1 MGEFKIIFF
10 GTPDFA
16 VNSLNAINSKFK
28 VDYVVTTPDK
38 RSGRGQKIQE
48 SEIKKYAINNNISFL
63 QPDDLKDSI
72 FIEKIKDIKPDLMIV
87 VAFKKLPSE
96 LISIPK
102 FGTINLH
109 ASLLPEYRGAAPINW
124 CIINGEAK
132 TGVTTFFINED
143 IDKGDIL
150 LQKDIKI
157 NDDDDFESLYL
168 KLSNLGAELLINT
181 IEGVKTKKIKSFK
194 QEKNNK
200 YNLAPKLTSENTRI
214 DWNLSV
220 QKIISKIKGL
230 SPRPGAWTM
239 IKNGD
244 DEIRMKILKAK
255 EKMDYNSNKKN
266 GNIVTENGELL
277 IFSSDRKGGYGGFD
291 LWMSKRLPNGNWGTP
306 INMGP
311 NINTEFDEAFPKFSH
326 DQSFLTFSSNGLKG
340 LGGYDLFKTEFS
352 EDLKIWTKPKNLG
365 HPINSAYDD
374 NTITFVKNGR
384 YAYKSD
390 IRKDSHGMRDIYRL
404 TFNDVL
410 PIYTVVKSSVLA
422 DTLSNMDEITN
433 SLLNEFETSKKQLDS
448 VKSIGVSDQIIEEY
462 QKTYDFKQQK
472 LDNADPFK
480 NNFVEVTDEKGEIYG
495 QYKTNGSDGKFIM
508 ILEPGEYKL
517 AISHDGFDTINT
529 KIKIYDKSNFTPEL
543 QKYFYLKPNL

>member
-16 VNSLNAINSKFK
+16 VNSLNAINSKFT

-168 KLSNLGAELLINT
+168 KLSNLGAELLVNT
-181 IEGVKTKKIKSFK
+181 IKGVTTKKIKSFK
-194 QEKNNK
+194 QEKNNE

-277 IFSSDRKGGYGGFD
+277 I
-291 LWMSKRLPNGNWGTP
+291 
-306 INMGP
+306 
-311 NINTEFDEAFPKFSH
+311 
-326 DQSFLTFSSNGLKG
+326 
-340 LGGYDLFKTEFS
+340 
-352 EDLKIWTKPKNLG
+352 
-365 HPINSAYDD
+365 INSS
-374 NTITFVKNGR
+374 G
-384 YAYKSD
+384 
-390 IRKDSHGMRDIYRL
+390 
-404 TFNDVL
+404 
-410 PIYTVVKSSVLA
+410 
-422 DTLSNMDEITN
+422 ITN
-433 SLLNEFETSKKQLDS
+433 CVIIQLEN
-448 VKSIGVSDQIIEEY
+448 KRKMHAKELING
-462 QKTYDFKQQK
+462 FKFHE
-472 LDNADPFK
+472 NSY
-480 NNFVEVTDEKGEIYG
+480 VY
-495 QYKTNGSDGKFIM
+495 
-508 ILEPGEYKL
+508 
-517 AISHDGFDTINT
+517 
-529 KIKIYDKSNFTPEL
+529 
-543 QKYFYLKPNL
+543 

>member
-10 GTPDFA
+10 GTPYFA
-16 VNSLNAINSKFK
+16 VNSLNAINSKFT

-63 QPDDLKDSI
+63 QPHDLKDSI

-168 KLSNLGAELLINT
+168 KLSNLGAELLVNT
-181 IEGVKTKKIKSFK
+181 IKGVTTKKIKSFK
-194 QEKNNK
+194 QEKNNE
-200 YNLAPKLTSENTRI
+200 YNLAPKLTSENMRI

-220 QKIISKIKGL
+220 QKIIYKIKGL

-244 DEIRMKILKAK
+244 DEIRMKILKAE
-255 EKMDYNSNKKN
+255 EKVDYSSNKKN

-277 IFSSDRKGGYGGFD
+277 IFNSSG
-291 LWMSKRLPNGNWGTP
+291 
-306 INMGP
+306 
-311 NINTEFDEAFPKFSH
+311 
-326 DQSFLTFSSNGLKG
+326 
-340 LGGYDLFKTEFS
+340 
-352 EDLKIWTKPKNLG
+352 
-365 HPINSAYDD
+365 
-374 NTITFVKNGR
+374 
-384 YAYKSD
+384 
-390 IRKDSHGMRDIYRL
+390 
-404 TFNDVL
+404 
-410 PIYTVVKSSVLA
+410 
-422 DTLSNMDEITN
+422 ITN
-433 SLLNEFETSKKQLDS
+433 CIIIQLEN
-448 VKSIGVSDQIIEEY
+448 KRKMHAKELING
-462 QKTYDFKQQK
+462 FK
-472 LDNADPFK
+472 FHK
-480 NNFVEVTDEKGEIYG
+480 NSYVY
-495 QYKTNGSDGKFIM
+495 
-508 ILEPGEYKL
+508 
-517 AISHDGFDTINT
+517 
-529 KIKIYDKSNFTPEL
+529 
-543 QKYFYLKPNL
+543 

>member
-16 VNSLNAINSKFK
+16 VNSLNAINSKFT

-48 SEIKKYAINNNISFL
+48 SEIKKYAINNNINFL

-124 CIINGEAK
+124 CIINGETK
-132 TGVTTFFINED
+132 TGVTTFFINEN

-157 NDDDDFESLYL
+157 DDDDDFESLYS
-168 KLSNLGAELLINT
+168 KLSNLGAELLVNT
-181 IEGVKTKKIKSFK
+181 IEGVTTKKIKSFK
-194 QEKNNK
+194 QEKNNE

-277 IFSSDRKGGYGGFD
+277 I
-291 LWMSKRLPNGNWGTP
+291 
-306 INMGP
+306 
-311 NINTEFDEAFPKFSH
+311 
-326 DQSFLTFSSNGLKG
+326 
-340 LGGYDLFKTEFS
+340 
-352 EDLKIWTKPKNLG
+352 
-365 HPINSAYDD
+365 INSS
-374 NTITFVKNGR
+374 G
-384 YAYKSD
+384 
-390 IRKDSHGMRDIYRL
+390 
-404 TFNDVL
+404 
-410 PIYTVVKSSVLA
+410 
-422 DTLSNMDEITN
+422 ITN
-433 SLLNEFETSKKQLDS
+433 CVIIQLEN
-448 VKSIGVSDQIIEEY
+448 KRKMHAKELING
-462 QKTYDFKQQK
+462 FK
-472 LDNADPFK
+472 FHK
-480 NNFVEVTDEKGEIYG
+480 N
-495 QYKTNGSDGKFIM
+495 
-508 ILEPGEYKL
+508 
-517 AISHDGFDTINT
+517 SHV
-529 KIKIYDKSNFTPEL
+529 Y
-543 QKYFYLKPNL
+543 

>member
-16 VNSLNAINSKFK
+16 VNSLNAINSKFT

-124 CIINGEAK
+124 CIINGETK

-143 IDKGDIL
+143 IDQGDIL

-168 KLSNLGAELLINT
+168 KLSNLGAELLVNT
-181 IEGVKTKKIKSFK
+181 IEGVITKKIKSFK
-194 QEKNNK
+194 QEKNNE

-277 IFSSDRKGGYGGFD
+277 I
-291 LWMSKRLPNGNWGTP
+291 
-306 INMGP
+306 
-311 NINTEFDEAFPKFSH
+311 
-326 DQSFLTFSSNGLKG
+326 
-340 LGGYDLFKTEFS
+340 
-352 EDLKIWTKPKNLG
+352 
-365 HPINSAYDD
+365 INSS
-374 NTITFVKNGR
+374 G
-384 YAYKSD
+384 
-390 IRKDSHGMRDIYRL
+390 
-404 TFNDVL
+404 
-410 PIYTVVKSSVLA
+410 
-422 DTLSNMDEITN
+422 ITN
-433 SLLNEFETSKKQLDS
+433 CVIIQLEN
-448 VKSIGVSDQIIEEY
+448 KRKMHAKELING
-462 QKTYDFKQQK
+462 FK
-472 LDNADPFK
+472 FHK
-480 NNFVEVTDEKGEIYG
+480 NSYVY
-495 QYKTNGSDGKFIM
+495 
-508 ILEPGEYKL
+508 
-517 AISHDGFDTINT
+517 
-529 KIKIYDKSNFTPEL
+529 
-543 QKYFYLKPNL
+543 

>member
-16 VNSLNAINSKFK
+16 VNSLNAINSKFT

-124 CIINGEAK
+124 CIINGETK

-143 IDKGDIL
+143 IDQGDIL

-168 KLSNLGAELLINT
+168 KLSNLGAELLVNT
-181 IEGVKTKKIKSFK
+181 IEGVITKKIKSFK
-194 QEKNNK
+194 QEKNNE

-244 DEIRMKILKAK
+244 DEVRMKILKAE
-255 EKMDYNSNKKN
+255 EKVDYSSNKKH
-266 GNIVTENGELL
+266 GNIFTENGELL
-277 IFSSDRKGGYGGFD
+277 IFNSSG
-291 LWMSKRLPNGNWGTP
+291 
-306 INMGP
+306 
-311 NINTEFDEAFPKFSH
+311 
-326 DQSFLTFSSNGLKG
+326 
-340 LGGYDLFKTEFS
+340 
-352 EDLKIWTKPKNLG
+352 
-365 HPINSAYDD
+365 
-374 NTITFVKNGR
+374 
-384 YAYKSD
+384 
-390 IRKDSHGMRDIYRL
+390 
-404 TFNDVL
+404 
-410 PIYTVVKSSVLA
+410 
-422 DTLSNMDEITN
+422 ITN
-433 SLLNEFETSKKQLDS
+433 CIIIQLEN
-448 VKSIGVSDQIIEEY
+448 KRKMHAKELING
-462 QKTYDFKQQK
+462 FKFHE
-472 LDNADPFK
+472 NSY
-480 NNFVEVTDEKGEIYG
+480 VY
-495 QYKTNGSDGKFIM
+495 
-508 ILEPGEYKL
+508 
-517 AISHDGFDTINT
+517 
-529 KIKIYDKSNFTPEL
+529 
-543 QKYFYLKPNL
+543 

>member
-16 VNSLNAINSKFK
+16 VNSLNAINSKFT

-38 RSGRGQKIQE
+38 RSGRGQKIHE

-143 IDKGDIL
+143 IDQGDIL

-168 KLSNLGAELLINT
+168 KLSNLGAELLVNT
-181 IEGVKTKKIKSFK
+181 IEGVITKKIKSFK
-194 QEKNNK
+194 QEKNNE

-244 DEIRMKILKAK
+244 DEVRMKILKAE
-255 EKMDYNSNKKN
+255 EKVDYSSNKKH
-266 GNIVTENGELL
+266 GNIFTENGELL
-277 IFSSDRKGGYGGFD
+277 IFNSSG
-291 LWMSKRLPNGNWGTP
+291 
-306 INMGP
+306 
-311 NINTEFDEAFPKFSH
+311 
-326 DQSFLTFSSNGLKG
+326 
-340 LGGYDLFKTEFS
+340 
-352 EDLKIWTKPKNLG
+352 
-365 HPINSAYDD
+365 
-374 NTITFVKNGR
+374 
-384 YAYKSD
+384 
-390 IRKDSHGMRDIYRL
+390 
-404 TFNDVL
+404 
-410 PIYTVVKSSVLA
+410 
-422 DTLSNMDEITN
+422 ITN
-433 SLLNEFETSKKQLDS
+433 CIIIQLEN
-448 VKSIGVSDQIIEEY
+448 KRKMHAKELING
-462 QKTYDFKQQK
+462 FKFHE
-472 LDNADPFK
+472 NSY
-480 NNFVEVTDEKGEIYG
+480 VY
-495 QYKTNGSDGKFIM
+495 
-508 ILEPGEYKL
+508 
-517 AISHDGFDTINT
+517 
-529 KIKIYDKSNFTPEL
+529 
-543 QKYFYLKPNL
+543 

>member
-1 MGEFKIIFF
+1 MGEFKLIFF

-16 VNSLNAINSKFK
+16 VNSLNAINSKFT

-124 CIINGEAK
+124 CIINGETK

-220 QKIISKIKGL
+220 EKIISKIKGL
-230 SPRPGAWTM
+230 SPKPGAWTM

-244 DEIRMKILKAK
+244 DEIRMKILKAE

-277 IFSSDRKGGYGGFD
+277 IFNSSG
-291 LWMSKRLPNGNWGTP
+291 
-306 INMGP
+306 
-311 NINTEFDEAFPKFSH
+311 
-326 DQSFLTFSSNGLKG
+326 
-340 LGGYDLFKTEFS
+340 
-352 EDLKIWTKPKNLG
+352 
-365 HPINSAYDD
+365 
-374 NTITFVKNGR
+374 
-384 YAYKSD
+384 
-390 IRKDSHGMRDIYRL
+390 
-404 TFNDVL
+404 
-410 PIYTVVKSSVLA
+410 
-422 DTLSNMDEITN
+422 ITN
-433 SLLNEFETSKKQLDS
+433 CMIIQLEN
-448 VKSIGVSDQIIEEY
+448 KRKMHAKELING
-462 QKTYDFKQQK
+462 FK
-472 LDNADPFK
+472 FHK
-480 NNFVEVTDEKGEIYG
+480 NSYVY
-495 QYKTNGSDGKFIM
+495 
-508 ILEPGEYKL
+508 
-517 AISHDGFDTINT
+517 
-529 KIKIYDKSNFTPEL
+529 
-543 QKYFYLKPNL
+543 

>member
-1 MGEFKIIFF
+1 
-10 GTPDFA
+10 
-16 VNSLNAINSKFK
+16 
-28 VDYVVTTPDK
+28 
-38 RSGRGQKIQE
+38 
-48 SEIKKYAINNNISFL
+48 
-63 QPDDLKDSI
+63 
-72 FIEKIKDIKPDLMIV
+72 MIV

-168 KLSNLGAELLINT
+168 KLSNLGAELLVNT
-181 IEGVKTKKIKSFK
+181 IEGVITKKIKSFK
-194 QEKNNK
+194 QEKNNE

-277 IFSSDRKGGYGGFD
+277 I
-291 LWMSKRLPNGNWGTP
+291 
-306 INMGP
+306 
-311 NINTEFDEAFPKFSH
+311 
-326 DQSFLTFSSNGLKG
+326 
-340 LGGYDLFKTEFS
+340 
-352 EDLKIWTKPKNLG
+352 
-365 HPINSAYDD
+365 INSS
-374 NTITFVKNGR
+374 G
-384 YAYKSD
+384 
-390 IRKDSHGMRDIYRL
+390 
-404 TFNDVL
+404 
-410 PIYTVVKSSVLA
+410 
-422 DTLSNMDEITN
+422 ITN
-433 SLLNEFETSKKQLDS
+433 CVIIQLEN
-448 VKSIGVSDQIIEEY
+448 KRKMHAKELING
-462 QKTYDFKQQK
+462 FK
-472 LDNADPFK
+472 FHK
-480 NNFVEVTDEKGEIYG
+480 NSYVY
-495 QYKTNGSDGKFIM
+495 
-508 ILEPGEYKL
+508 
-517 AISHDGFDTINT
+517 
-529 KIKIYDKSNFTPEL
+529 
-543 QKYFYLKPNL
+543 

>member
-16 VNSLNAINSKFK
+16 VNSLNAINSKFT

-124 CIINGEAK
+124 CIINGETK

-143 IDKGDIL
+143 IDQGDIL

-168 KLSNLGAELLINT
+168 KLSNLGAELLVNT
-181 IEGVKTKKIKSFK
+181 IKGVTTKKIKSFK
-194 QEKNNK
+194 QEKNNE

-277 IFSSDRKGGYGGFD
+277 I
-291 LWMSKRLPNGNWGTP
+291 
-306 INMGP
+306 
-311 NINTEFDEAFPKFSH
+311 
-326 DQSFLTFSSNGLKG
+326 
-340 LGGYDLFKTEFS
+340 
-352 EDLKIWTKPKNLG
+352 
-365 HPINSAYDD
+365 INSS
-374 NTITFVKNGR
+374 G
-384 YAYKSD
+384 
-390 IRKDSHGMRDIYRL
+390 
-404 TFNDVL
+404 
-410 PIYTVVKSSVLA
+410 
-422 DTLSNMDEITN
+422 ITN
-433 SLLNEFETSKKQLDS
+433 CVIIQLEN
-448 VKSIGVSDQIIEEY
+448 KRKMHAKELING
-462 QKTYDFKQQK
+462 FK
-472 LDNADPFK
+472 FHK
-480 NNFVEVTDEKGEIYG
+480 NSYVY
-495 QYKTNGSDGKFIM
+495 
-508 ILEPGEYKL
+508 
-517 AISHDGFDTINT
+517 
-529 KIKIYDKSNFTPEL
+529 
-543 QKYFYLKPNL
+543 

>member
-168 KLSNLGAELLINT
+168 KLSNLGAELLVNT
-181 IEGVKTKKIKSFK
+181 IKGVTTKKIKSFK
-194 QEKNNK
+194 QEKNNE

-277 IFSSDRKGGYGGFD
+277 IFNSSG
-291 LWMSKRLPNGNWGTP
+291 
-306 INMGP
+306 
-311 NINTEFDEAFPKFSH
+311 
-326 DQSFLTFSSNGLKG
+326 
-340 LGGYDLFKTEFS
+340 
-352 EDLKIWTKPKNLG
+352 
-365 HPINSAYDD
+365 
-374 NTITFVKNGR
+374 
-384 YAYKSD
+384 
-390 IRKDSHGMRDIYRL
+390 
-404 TFNDVL
+404 
-410 PIYTVVKSSVLA
+410 
-422 DTLSNMDEITN
+422 ITN
-433 SLLNEFETSKKQLDS
+433 CIIIQLEN
-448 VKSIGVSDQIIEEY
+448 KRKMHAKELING
-462 QKTYDFKQQK
+462 FK
-472 LDNADPFK
+472 FHK
-480 NNFVEVTDEKGEIYG
+480 N
-495 QYKTNGSDGKFIM
+495 
-508 ILEPGEYKL
+508 
-517 AISHDGFDTINT
+517 
-529 KIKIYDKSNFTPEL
+529 SNV
-543 QKYFYLKPNL
+543 Y

>member
-16 VNSLNAINSKFK
+16 VNSLNAINSKFT

-168 KLSNLGAELLINT
+168 KLSNLGAELLVNT
-181 IEGVKTKKIKSFK
+181 IEGVITKKIKSFK
-194 QEKNNK
+194 QEKNNE

-244 DEIRMKILKAK
+244 DEIRMKILKAE
-255 EKMDYNSNKKN
+255 EKVDYSSNKKN

-277 IFSSDRKGGYGGFD
+277 IFNSSG
-291 LWMSKRLPNGNWGTP
+291 
-306 INMGP
+306 
-311 NINTEFDEAFPKFSH
+311 
-326 DQSFLTFSSNGLKG
+326 
-340 LGGYDLFKTEFS
+340 
-352 EDLKIWTKPKNLG
+352 
-365 HPINSAYDD
+365 
-374 NTITFVKNGR
+374 
-384 YAYKSD
+384 
-390 IRKDSHGMRDIYRL
+390 
-404 TFNDVL
+404 
-410 PIYTVVKSSVLA
+410 
-422 DTLSNMDEITN
+422 ITN
-433 SLLNEFETSKKQLDS
+433 CIIIQLEN
-448 VKSIGVSDQIIEEY
+448 KRKMHAKELING
-462 QKTYDFKQQK
+462 FK
-472 LDNADPFK
+472 FHK
-480 NNFVEVTDEKGEIYG
+480 NSYVY
-495 QYKTNGSDGKFIM
+495 
-508 ILEPGEYKL
+508 
-517 AISHDGFDTINT
+517 
-529 KIKIYDKSNFTPEL
+529 
-543 QKYFYLKPNL
+543 

>member
-16 VNSLNAINSKFK
+16 VNSLNAINSKFT

-63 QPDDLKDSI
+63 QPHDLKDSI

-168 KLSNLGAELLINT
+168 KLSNLGAELLVNT
-181 IEGVKTKKIKSFK
+181 IEGVITKKIKSFK
-194 QEKNNK
+194 QEKNNE

-244 DEIRMKILKAK
+244 DEIRMKILKAE
-255 EKMDYNSNKKN
+255 EKVDYSLNKKN

-277 IFSSDRKGGYGGFD
+277 IFNSSG
-291 LWMSKRLPNGNWGTP
+291 
-306 INMGP
+306 
-311 NINTEFDEAFPKFSH
+311 
-326 DQSFLTFSSNGLKG
+326 
-340 LGGYDLFKTEFS
+340 
-352 EDLKIWTKPKNLG
+352 
-365 HPINSAYDD
+365 
-374 NTITFVKNGR
+374 
-384 YAYKSD
+384 
-390 IRKDSHGMRDIYRL
+390 
-404 TFNDVL
+404 
-410 PIYTVVKSSVLA
+410 
-422 DTLSNMDEITN
+422 ITN
-433 SLLNEFETSKKQLDS
+433 CIIIQLEN
-448 VKSIGVSDQIIEEY
+448 KRKMHAKELING
-462 QKTYDFKQQK
+462 FK
-472 LDNADPFK
+472 FHK
-480 NNFVEVTDEKGEIYG
+480 N
-495 QYKTNGSDGKFIM
+495 
-508 ILEPGEYKL
+508 
-517 AISHDGFDTINT
+517 
-529 KIKIYDKSNFTPEL
+529 SNV
-543 QKYFYLKPNL
+543 Y

>member
-16 VNSLNAINSKFK
+16 VNSLNAINSKFT

-124 CIINGEAK
+124 CIINGETK

-143 IDKGDIL
+143 IDQGDIL

-168 KLSNLGAELLINT
+168 KLSNLGAELLVNT
-181 IEGVKTKKIKSFK
+181 IKGVTTKKIKSFK
-194 QEKNNK
+194 QEKNNE

-277 IFSSDRKGGYGGFD
+277 I
-291 LWMSKRLPNGNWGTP
+291 
-306 INMGP
+306 
-311 NINTEFDEAFPKFSH
+311 
-326 DQSFLTFSSNGLKG
+326 
-340 LGGYDLFKTEFS
+340 
-352 EDLKIWTKPKNLG
+352 
-365 HPINSAYDD
+365 INSS
-374 NTITFVKNGR
+374 G
-384 YAYKSD
+384 
-390 IRKDSHGMRDIYRL
+390 
-404 TFNDVL
+404 
-410 PIYTVVKSSVLA
+410 
-422 DTLSNMDEITN
+422 ITN
-433 SLLNEFETSKKQLDS
+433 CVIIQLEN
-448 VKSIGVSDQIIEEY
+448 KRKMHAKELING
-462 QKTYDFKQQK
+462 FKFHE
-472 LDNADPFK
+472 NSY
-480 NNFVEVTDEKGEIYG
+480 VY
-495 QYKTNGSDGKFIM
+495 
-508 ILEPGEYKL
+508 
-517 AISHDGFDTINT
+517 
-529 KIKIYDKSNFTPEL
+529 
-543 QKYFYLKPNL
+543 

>member
-1 MGEFKIIFF
+1 MGEFKLIFF

-16 VNSLNAINSKFK
+16 VNSLNAINSKFT

-168 KLSNLGAELLINT
+168 KLSNLGAELLVNT
-181 IEGVKTKKIKSFK
+181 IEGVITKKIKSFK
-194 QEKNNK
+194 QEKNNE

-244 DEIRMKILKAK
+244 DEIRMKILKAE
-255 EKMDYNSNKKN
+255 EKMNYNSNKKS

-277 IFSSDRKGGYGGFD
+277 IFNSSG
-291 LWMSKRLPNGNWGTP
+291 
-306 INMGP
+306 
-311 NINTEFDEAFPKFSH
+311 
-326 DQSFLTFSSNGLKG
+326 
-340 LGGYDLFKTEFS
+340 
-352 EDLKIWTKPKNLG
+352 
-365 HPINSAYDD
+365 
-374 NTITFVKNGR
+374 
-384 YAYKSD
+384 
-390 IRKDSHGMRDIYRL
+390 
-404 TFNDVL
+404 
-410 PIYTVVKSSVLA
+410 
-422 DTLSNMDEITN
+422 ITN
-433 SLLNEFETSKKQLDS
+433 CIIIQLEN
-448 VKSIGVSDQIIEEY
+448 KRKMHAKELING
-462 QKTYDFKQQK
+462 FK
-472 LDNADPFK
+472 FHK
-480 NNFVEVTDEKGEIYG
+480 N
-495 QYKTNGSDGKFIM
+495 
-508 ILEPGEYKL
+508 
-517 AISHDGFDTINT
+517 
-529 KIKIYDKSNFTPEL
+529 SNV
-543 QKYFYLKPNL
+543 Y

>member
-1 MGEFKIIFF
+1 MGEFKLIFF

-16 VNSLNAINSKFK
+16 VNSLNAINSKFT

-63 QPDDLKDSI
+63 QPHDLKDSI

-124 CIINGEAK
+124 CIINGETK

-168 KLSNLGAELLINT
+168 KLSNLGAELLVNT
-181 IEGVKTKKIKSFK
+181 IEGVITKKIKSFK
-194 QEKNNK
+194 QEKNNE

-244 DEIRMKILKAK
+244 DEIRMKILKAE
-255 EKMDYNSNKKN
+255 EKMNYNSNKKS

-277 IFSSDRKGGYGGFD
+277 IFNSSG
-291 LWMSKRLPNGNWGTP
+291 
-306 INMGP
+306 
-311 NINTEFDEAFPKFSH
+311 
-326 DQSFLTFSSNGLKG
+326 
-340 LGGYDLFKTEFS
+340 
-352 EDLKIWTKPKNLG
+352 
-365 HPINSAYDD
+365 
-374 NTITFVKNGR
+374 
-384 YAYKSD
+384 
-390 IRKDSHGMRDIYRL
+390 
-404 TFNDVL
+404 
-410 PIYTVVKSSVLA
+410 
-422 DTLSNMDEITN
+422 ITN
-433 SLLNEFETSKKQLDS
+433 CIIIQLEN
-448 VKSIGVSDQIIEEY
+448 KRKMHAKELING
-462 QKTYDFKQQK
+462 FK
-472 LDNADPFK
+472 FHK
-480 NNFVEVTDEKGEIYG
+480 NSFVY
-495 QYKTNGSDGKFIM
+495 
-508 ILEPGEYKL
+508 
-517 AISHDGFDTINT
+517 
-529 KIKIYDKSNFTPEL
+529 
-543 QKYFYLKPNL
+543 

>member
-16 VNSLNAINSKFK
+16 VNSLNAINSKFT

-168 KLSNLGAELLINT
+168 KLSNLGAELLVNT
-181 IEGVKTKKIKSFK
+181 IEGVITKKIKSFK
-194 QEKNNK
+194 QEKNNE

-277 IFSSDRKGGYGGFD
+277 I
-291 LWMSKRLPNGNWGTP
+291 
-306 INMGP
+306 
-311 NINTEFDEAFPKFSH
+311 
-326 DQSFLTFSSNGLKG
+326 
-340 LGGYDLFKTEFS
+340 
-352 EDLKIWTKPKNLG
+352 
-365 HPINSAYDD
+365 INSS
-374 NTITFVKNGR
+374 G
-384 YAYKSD
+384 
-390 IRKDSHGMRDIYRL
+390 
-404 TFNDVL
+404 
-410 PIYTVVKSSVLA
+410 
-422 DTLSNMDEITN
+422 ITN
-433 SLLNEFETSKKQLDS
+433 CVIIQLEN
-448 VKSIGVSDQIIEEY
+448 KRKMHAKELING
-462 QKTYDFKQQK
+462 FK
-472 LDNADPFK
+472 FHK
-480 NNFVEVTDEKGEIYG
+480 NSYVY
-495 QYKTNGSDGKFIM
+495 
-508 ILEPGEYKL
+508 
-517 AISHDGFDTINT
+517 
-529 KIKIYDKSNFTPEL
+529 
-543 QKYFYLKPNL
+543 

>member
-16 VNSLNAINSKFK
+16 VNSLNAINSKFT

-168 KLSNLGAELLINT
+168 KLSNLGAELLVNT
-181 IEGVKTKKIKSFK
+181 IEGVITKKIKSFK
-194 QEKNNK
+194 QEKNNE

-244 DEIRMKILKAK
+244 DEIRMKILKAE
-255 EKMDYNSNKKN
+255 EKVDYSLNKKN

-277 IFSSDRKGGYGGFD
+277 IFNSSG
-291 LWMSKRLPNGNWGTP
+291 
-306 INMGP
+306 
-311 NINTEFDEAFPKFSH
+311 
-326 DQSFLTFSSNGLKG
+326 
-340 LGGYDLFKTEFS
+340 
-352 EDLKIWTKPKNLG
+352 
-365 HPINSAYDD
+365 
-374 NTITFVKNGR
+374 
-384 YAYKSD
+384 
-390 IRKDSHGMRDIYRL
+390 
-404 TFNDVL
+404 
-410 PIYTVVKSSVLA
+410 
-422 DTLSNMDEITN
+422 ITN
-433 SLLNEFETSKKQLDS
+433 CIIIQLEN
-448 VKSIGVSDQIIEEY
+448 KRKMHAKELING
-462 QKTYDFKQQK
+462 FK
-472 LDNADPFK
+472 FHK
-480 NNFVEVTDEKGEIYG
+480 NSYVY
-495 QYKTNGSDGKFIM
+495 
-508 ILEPGEYKL
+508 
-517 AISHDGFDTINT
+517 
-529 KIKIYDKSNFTPEL
+529 
-543 QKYFYLKPNL
+543 

>member
-16 VNSLNAINSKFK
+16 VNSLNAINSKFI

-102 FGTINLH
+102 LGTINLH

-124 CIINGEAK
+124 CIINGETK

-143 IDKGDIL
+143 IDQGDIL
-150 LQKDIKI
+150 LQKDVKI

-168 KLSNLGAELLINT
+168 KLSNIGAELLVNT
-181 IEGVKTKKIKSFK
+181 IEGVTTKKIKSFK
-194 QEKNNK
+194 QEKNNE

-277 IFSSDRKGGYGGFD
+277 I
-291 LWMSKRLPNGNWGTP
+291 
-306 INMGP
+306 
-311 NINTEFDEAFPKFSH
+311 
-326 DQSFLTFSSNGLKG
+326 
-340 LGGYDLFKTEFS
+340 
-352 EDLKIWTKPKNLG
+352 
-365 HPINSAYDD
+365 INSS
-374 NTITFVKNGR
+374 G
-384 YAYKSD
+384 
-390 IRKDSHGMRDIYRL
+390 
-404 TFNDVL
+404 
-410 PIYTVVKSSVLA
+410 
-422 DTLSNMDEITN
+422 ITN
-433 SLLNEFETSKKQLDS
+433 CVIIQLEN
-448 VKSIGVSDQIIEEY
+448 KRKMHAKELING
-462 QKTYDFKQQK
+462 FK
-472 LDNADPFK
+472 FHK
-480 NNFVEVTDEKGEIYG
+480 NSYVY
-495 QYKTNGSDGKFIM
+495 
-508 ILEPGEYKL
+508 
-517 AISHDGFDTINT
+517 
-529 KIKIYDKSNFTPEL
+529 
-543 QKYFYLKPNL
+543 